1 MQLVNRTSFVAERY
15 LTVDRAGAEL
25 LAVVVKSTFEIADDG
40 TLELA
45 QEPSPVAVADE
56 FLGEPGQSSMRVA
69 SDIHPEK
76 PGCDL
81 ILRGEVRPARPAKAV
96 TVAFRVGELE
106 RVARVFGPRFWRRNF
121 GFTKISDPE
130 PFESLPL
137 IWEEAFGGRDT
148 SHPDA
153 AEHEFES
160 RNPVGRGFRAKKSK
174 AEIVDQPLPCIE
186 DPADLIS
193 SPKDRPAPVGFGF
206 IGRDWAPRVGYAGT
220 YDEAWQNERAPLLPA
235 DFDARYFD
243 RAPEG
248 LVLPQAPPAGTPISV
263 RGMGPEADV
272 ELELPSVDLRAKVLL
287 QDSRHSLDFVLQT
300 VLVDTDSL
308 TLELTHGA
316 HLSVHGRVND
326 VVAVIVDGDWT

>member
-1 MQLVNRTSFVAERY
+1 M
-15 LTVDRAGAEL
+15 
-25 LAVVVKSTFEIADDG
+25 
-40 TLELA
+40 
-45 QEPSPVAVADE
+45 PSS
-56 FLGEPGQSSMRVA
+56 GWG
-69 SDIHPEK
+69 
-76 PGCDL
+76 
-81 ILRGEVRPARPAKAV
+81 
-96 TVAFRVGELE
+96 
-106 RVARVFGPRFWRRNF
+106 F

-220 YDEAWQNERAPLLPA
+220 YDEAWQSERAPLLPA
-235 DFDARYFD
+235 DFDTRYYD

-272 ELELPSVDLRAKVLL
+272 ALVLPDVDLRAKVLL
-287 QDSRHSLDFVLQT
+287 QASRHALEFRLQT
-300 VLVDTDSL
+300 MLVDTDSL

-316 HLSVHGRVND
+316 HLLVHGQVND